1 MQKWE
6 LIDLIKEFKIPANSY
21 SFNGGMHEGC
31 STIEFTE
38 DETWHVY
45 KVQGQHKHQLKIFLS
60 ENDAY
65 EYFWQLLAGKHDD
78 DSFYIKSKYF
88 NGLIYLAV
96 AFALALLYAG
106 ARLVLFGYE
115 KREYVLSA
123 QIAAICCALVFAIV
137 LWILSREKLVLYND
151 RIDIYTF
158 RGRLKETVMFAD
170 IVDIGFAQA
179 KVRTDISGSGY
190 ATFDMFFTTASK
202 RYGYSSISY
211 LNAKEMY
218 AHLVSKANIQ
228 KDDVEINA
236 EKDQL
241 LKQVVLYDK
250 ILNLVVF
257 IVGLIL
263 LAYGSYLYA
272 PVEPHYFW
280 LPISI
285 GLPFTIWGFIGLV
298 GYTMG
303 YFKKDDKQKE

>member
-6 LIDLIKEFKIPANSY
+6 LIDLIKECEIPSNSY
-21 SFNGGMHEGC
+21 SFNGGMTEGC
-31 STIEFTE
+31 SAIEFTE

-45 KVQGQHKHQLKIFLS
+45 KVQDQHKHQLKIFIS

-65 EYFWQLLAGKHDD
+65 EYFWQLLAGKHDA
-78 DSFYIKSKYF
+78 DSFYIKSKFF

-96 AFALALLYAG
+96 AFALTLLLAG
-106 ARLVLFGYE
+106 TRLLLIGYE
-115 KREYVLSA
+115 KWEYEFSA
-123 QIAAICCALVFAIV
+123 QIAAICYALVFGIA
-137 LWILSREKLVLYND
+137 LWILSREKLVLYID

-158 RGRLKETVMFAD
+158 LGRLKETVLFAD
-170 IVDIGFAQA
+170 IVNIGFAQA

-190 ATFDMFFTTASK
+190 ATFDMFFATASK
-202 RYGYSSISY
+202 RYGYTSTSY

-218 AHLVSKANIQ
+218 AHLVSKVNIQ
-228 KDDVEINA
+228 KDDVQIST

-241 LKQVVLYDK
+241 LKQAVLYDQ

-263 LAYGSYLYA
+263 LAYGSNKYSA
-272 PVEPHYFW
+272 STPVDFW

-285 GLPFTIWGFIGLV
+285 GLPFSIWGFIGLV
-298 GYTMG
+298 GYTME
-303 YFKKDDKQKE
+303 YFKKDKQQE